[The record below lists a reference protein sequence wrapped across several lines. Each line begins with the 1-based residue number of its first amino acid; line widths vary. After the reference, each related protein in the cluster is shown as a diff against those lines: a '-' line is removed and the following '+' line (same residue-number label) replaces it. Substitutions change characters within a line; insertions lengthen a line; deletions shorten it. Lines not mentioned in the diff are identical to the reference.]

1 MAVNSYRED
10 EHMENS
16 DKKKIIIRLFSYLK
30 NYKKSVIGVLLCMAV
45 TVAIQLVNPLLIEE
59 AIDHHIAVG
68 DYRGLMEIGIFA
80 VALNVLFLI
89 MVKVR
94 MYVMSKIS
102 NDVLMVIRQELYEH
116 IQTLSFSFFDSRPT
130 GKILARIIGDVN
142 SLKEVLTNA
151 VTTLIPDFVTVVGVV
166 VIMAVKDLPLTLAAL
181 CTIPVMIAAVF
192 FIQTTAHKR
201 WQVFRKK
208 SSNLNAFVHEDIAG
222 MSVVQSFSAE
232 DETGKSFRELAGEH
246 RASFISA
253 CARADMF
260 GPAVDFCWGIGTMM
274 LYLVGVKY
282 MGAPGVSVGLLVA
295 FGTYINMFWNPIM
308 NLSNFYNQVITNLS
322 AAERIFDILDTNPD
336 ICDRKDVVELPDIK
350 GTVEFK
356 NVSFTYDK
364 GTPAETKVLSNVNF
378 TIRPGETIALVGP
391 TGAGKTTIV
400 NLISRFYDIEEGT
413 ILIDGYDLT
422 KVSIES
428 LRRQMGV
435 MTQDN
440 FIFHGTIRENILYGK
455 MDATEEEM
463 IAASKAV
470 NAHDFIMKM
479 ENGYDTI
486 LKERGAGLSIGQRQL
501 IAFARTMISDPKIL
515 ILDEATS
522 SIDTHTELL
531 VQQGIEALLAR
542 RTSFVI
548 AHRLSTIQNA
558 DRIFVINN
566 GGIEEQ
572 GTPQQLLE
580 QKGKYYDLYMAQFAA
595 I

>member
-80 VALNVLFLI
+80 VALNILFLI

-151 VTTLIPDFVTVVGVV
+151 VTTLIPDFVTVAGVA

-201 WQVFRKK
+201 WQIFRKK

-246 RASFISA
+246 RASFVSA

-282 MGAPGVSVGLLVA
+282 MGAPRVSVGLLVA

-322 AAERIFDILDTNPD
+322 AAERIFDILDTDPD
-336 ICDRKDVVELPDIK
+336 ICDRKDVLELPDIK

-356 NVSFTYDK
+356 NVSFTYDR
-364 GTPAETKVLSNVNF
+364 GTPAETKVLSDVNF

-463 IAASKAV
+463 IAAAKAV

-548 AHRLSTIQNA
+548 AHRLSTIQKA

>member
-282 MGAPGVSVGLLVA
+282 MGAPRVSVGLLVA

-322 AAERIFDILDTNPD
+322 AAERIFDILDTDPD

-356 NVSFTYDK
+356 NVSFTYDR
-364 GTPAETKVLSNVNF
+364 GTPAETKVLSDVNF

-463 IAASKAV
+463 IAAAKAV

-548 AHRLSTIQNA
+548 AHRLSTIQKA

>member
-80 VALNVLFLI
+80 VALNILFLI

-166 VIMAVKDLPLTLAAL
+166 VIMVVKDLPLTLAAL

-282 MGAPGVSVGLLVA
+282 MGAPRVSVGLLVA
-295 FGTYINMFWNPIM
+295 FETYINMFWNPIM

-463 IAASKAV
+463 IAAAKAV